1 MSKSNIAIG
10 FIGLGMMGTPMSL
23 RLCDAGHHLTV
34 WNRTKIKT
42 KPLLEAGAE
51 LADSPA
57 SVAEASDIIFLCL
70 TDTEAVENVLFGHR
84 GVTQGGSGKLIVDHS
99 TISPK
104 AAVRFAARLRKNH
117 DFRFIDAPVTGGA
130 IGATNGTLTVFAG
143 GDVADIDAA
152 RPAISHLA
160 ERLLHMGV
168 HGAGLTTKICNQVM
182 VMTTLVAMAE
192 MLKLAENS
200 GIDTTQIPAVLAG
213 GFANSQVLQAFGP
226 RMAHRNT
233 EITGRLSIAE
243 KDLNLIR
250 ATGQEAA
257 TPLPMCSTA
266 TELVRLAIA
275 NGLGDE
281 DVSQFIRLYD

>member
-1 MSKSNIAIG
+1 MSKKNMAIG

-23 RLCDAGHHLTV
+23 RLRKAGYHLTV

-57 SVAEASDIIFLCL
+57 SVAEASDIVFLCL
-70 TDTEAVENVLFGHR
+70 TDSEAVENVLFGHR
-84 GVTQGGSGKLIVDHS
+84 GVTQGGSGKLLVDHS
-99 TISPK
+99 TISPE
-104 AAVRFAARLRKNH
+104 AAVSFAARLRKNH
-117 DFRFIDAPVTGGA
+117 NFSFIDAPVTGGV

-143 GDVADIDAA
+143 GKAADIDVA
-152 RPAISHLA
+152 RPTISHLA
-160 ERLLHMGV
+160 EKFLHMGA
-168 HGAGLTTKICNQVM
+168 HGAGLTTKLCNQVM

-192 MLKLAENS
+192 MLKLAENG
-200 GIDTTQIPAVLAG
+200 GIDPTQVPAILAN
-213 GFANSQVLQAFGP
+213 GFANSEILQVFGP
-226 RMAHRNT
+226 PMALRST
-233 EITGRLSIAE
+233 EITGRLAIAE

-250 ATGQEAA
+250 AAGQDTG

-275 NGLGDE
+275 DGLGDG
-281 DVSQFIRLYD
+281 DVSQFIKLYD